1 MLKLN
6 EVQKEVEKGIE
17 ARRDFIT
24 KISDQ
29 IYEYAEPPLQ
39 EYKSSHLLKEV
50 LKENGFKIEPV
61 KDQPT
66 AFIAT
71 WGEGKPVIA
80 TYGECEAVEGDD
92 QDQVPY
98 KKPLPGKAGGFQ
110 DMHNGLG
117 AASMGA
123 ILVVKEVMEKYK
135 IKGTIKYFLTPAEKM
150 MIGKS
155 FMARDGYFEGLDAL
169 LGWHPGH
176 ATLAEWGLEVLAFQQ
191 EEYSFYGLASWAACP
206 HAGRSALD
214 AVLLMINNVEYAK
227 EHILPP
233 EAKLIISSIITKG
246 GPALSSIPP
255 FAQVLFSI
263 RVLKREYVGKIVKKL
278 EDCAEAA
285 CKVTGC
291 TYKKRV
297 ISGTWHAVYN
307 HTLVNLVYR
316 NIKRI
321 GAPKFTQA
329 DKDYMNEIF
338 KNLGLG
344 KKDEPWDTKI
354 IPPTGARKPSAPDD
368 HSEFCYFCPTC
379 RFYVNYMPGDSNTR
393 RDHPNWATAALAAM
407 HVGHEC
413 EVTAAKILSTS
424 IVELLMSSEVL
435 KEAKDEF
442 EKAGLRK
449 MWKSPIPKNEK
460 PLTREPLSDN

>member
-1 MLKLN
+1 MIKLD
-6 EVQKEVEKGIE
+6 EVQKEVVNGIE
-17 ARRDFIT
+17 SRRDFIT

-29 IYEYAEPPLQ
+29 IYEYAEPSLQ
-39 EYKSSHLLKEV
+39 EYKSSHLLKGVFE
-50 LKENGFKIEPV
+50 KNGFKIEPV

-71 WGEGKPVIA
+71 WGEGGPVIA
-80 TYGECEAVEGDD
+80 TYGECDASEGES

-98 KKPLPGKAGGFQ
+98 RKPLPEKAGGFM

-117 AASMGA
+117 VAPMGA
-123 ILVVKEVMEKYK
+123 ILAVKEVMEKYR

-176 ATLAEWGLEVLAFQQ
+176 ATMAEWGLEVLAYQL
-191 EEYSFYGLASWAACP
+191 EEYSFYGVAGYAARP
-206 HAGRSALD
+206 HVGRSALD
-214 AVLLMINNVEYAK
+214 ALFLMGNNVEYAK
-227 EHILPP
+227 EHLLPHEANFTLSTVITNGGQTPTSTPAFTKILY
-233 EAKLIISSIITKG
+233 A
-246 GPALSSIPP
+246 
-255 FAQVLFSI
+255 I
-263 RVLKREYVGKIVKKL
+263 RVLKREYVDQIVKKL

-291 TYKKRV
+291 TYEKRV

-321 GAPKFTQA
+321 GTPKFTQA

-338 KNLGLG
+338 KNLDLE
-344 KKDEPWDTKI
+344 KKDEPWDNKI
-354 IPPTGARKPSAPDD
+354 LLPTGAKKPSASDD

-379 RFYVNYMPGDSNTR
+379 RFYVNYLPGDSDTNF
-393 RDHPNWATAALAAM
+393 DLPSWAGAALAAM
-407 HVGHEC
+407 HIGHES
-413 EVTAAKILSTS
+413 EVTAAKILSSS
-424 IVELLMSSEVL
+424 IVELLMCPEIL

-449 MWKSPIPKNEK
+449 IWKSPIPKNEK
-460 PLTREPLSDN
+460 PLTRAPLSDK